1 VKKALAPSPSYGND
15 LEPTS
20 ISTAFF
26 APAALPCASNSA
38 LSFNPSFNSGMPV
51 SWHFIFT
58 CMPTSVTSHARA
70 ATPCANS
77 ADQAT
82 HRAQNLAVQH
92 ASVGRDQAVQLLH
105 DVKENLHVLS
115 VRVQAGVRDG
125 WVAIPC
131 DDGNAKALAA
141 CARSAL
147 TSFFLYAMPSGR
159 HETML
164 VTACGGLDTASLCAP

>member
-1 VKKALAPSPSYGND
+1 MNKSLAPFPAYWND
-15 LEPTS
+15 LALTS

-70 ATPCANS
+70 ATPFANS
-77 ADQAT
+77 ANQPT

-92 ASVGRDQAVQLLH
+92 ASVGRDQAVQLFH
-105 DVKENLHVLS
+105 DVQENLHVLS
-115 VRVQAGVRDG
+115 VCVQVCVRDG
-125 WVAIPC
+125 CVAIPC
-131 DDGNAKALAA
+131 DDGNADAWAG
-141 CARSAL
+141 CARSVL